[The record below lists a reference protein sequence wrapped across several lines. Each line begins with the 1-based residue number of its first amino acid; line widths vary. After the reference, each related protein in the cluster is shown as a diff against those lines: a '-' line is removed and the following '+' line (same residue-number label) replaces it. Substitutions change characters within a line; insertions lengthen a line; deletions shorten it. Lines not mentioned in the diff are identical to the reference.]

1 MSALLFIQDKR
12 KKLEN
17 IEFVSMLR
25 MAFLGSKKDV
35 EKRME
40 RWAREGEIDLR
51 FED

>member
-17 IEFVSMLR
+17 IEFVGMLR
-25 MAFLGSKKDV
+25 MAFLGTQRDV
-35 EKRME
+35 KNRME
-40 RWAREGEIDLR
+40 RWAKEGEIDLR